1 MASLFNQKPNS
12 SFFGSKVKQDKFV
25 IEVLE
30 KASKAGISR
39 YQLLKALNA
48 ANNGNNNTTSVASA
62 NSANSANSKNSSN
75 NNIRAALNQ
84 SRKNQLKRNMNNL
97 KAAKIV
103 SGSKR
108 YTRRHRSRK

>member
-48 ANNGNNNTTSVASA
+48 ANNGNNNTTSVG
-62 NSANSANSKNSSN
+62 SANSANSKNSSN

>member
-48 ANNGNNNTTSVASA
+48 ANNGNNNTTSVG
-62 NSANSANSKNSSN
+62 SANSANSKNSSN

-108 YTRRHRSRK
+108 YTRRHRSRN